1 MSLVT
6 VLCRPQDIVNVAGV
20 IRVMKNFG
28 LRDLR
33 LVAPAEYDER
43 RIEGIAHG
51 SADVLKRVAM
61 FDDLDGAIQDCTY
74 VAGMTGRQRAA
85 KRNVLRPRPAAEE
98 ILREAAAGTAAI
110 LLGPE
115 DRGLSNDELD
125 RCHRLVTIPTSRYQ
139 ALNLSH
145 AFAVMA
151 YELHVAGGADT
162 LKAPRRRAPA
172 ATAGQLERL
181 FGDAERALDAIEFF
195 KTRNPEYVMRTVRDL
210 VHRTPLDAREA
221 KLLRAMCIEVVRYLE
236 RVGVR

>member
-1 MSLVT
+1 MSLVI
-6 VLCRPQDIVNVAGV
+6 VLSRPQDLVNVASV

-51 SADVLKRVAM
+51 SGDILNRVAM
-61 FDDLDGAIQDCTY
+61 FDELNGAIADCAF
-74 VAGMTGRQRAA
+74 VAGMTARQRAA
-85 KRNVLRPRPAAEE
+85 KRNVLWPRQAAAE
-98 ILREAAAGTAAI
+98 ILREAAAGTAAV

-125 RCHRLVTIPTSRYQ
+125 RCHRLITIPTSPYQ

-151 YELHVAGGADT
+151 YELHVAGGERP
-162 LKAPRRRAPA
+162 LKRPRRRAPA
-172 ATAGQLERL
+172 ATAAHLELL

-195 KTRNPEYVMRTVRDL
+195 KTRNPEYVMRTVRD
-210 VHRTPLDAREA
+210 VAHRTPLDAREA
-221 KLLRAMCIEVVRYLE
+221 KLLRAMCIEVVRYLQ
-236 RVGVR
+236 RAGVR